1 MNQFSSGLRFRIN
14 EDGNTLEVER
24 DVICGEQSVQ
34 VTVHIPHRNYSLF
47 EIDLTALK
55 KARFLL
61 DEVISGMEK
70 RGPMPSSNTEG

>member
-1 MNQFSSGLRFRIN
+1 MNQFSSGLRFRISEN
-14 EDGNTLEVER
+14 TSTLEVER
-24 DVICGEQSVQ
+24 DVIRGEESVH

-61 DEVISGMEK
+61 DQVISGMEE
-70 RGPMPSSNTEG
+70 RGPTPSSNTEG